1 VRVTHAPIVAVLGTR
16 YPDFRIEE
24 SILGPHGASLVAGD
38 GGTGDAI
45 AEQASRAAVVLA
57 GSGPRFDADTIGRL
71 SCLGIVRY
79 GVGVETVDVDAA
91 ARAGMWVANVPDYG
105 TDAVAMH
112 SVGLI
117 LAALRRL
124 PQADDI
130 VKSHRWGFAELRPLH
145 APETLTVGI
154 VGFGRI
160 GQRVAAML
168 QPFGFNLVAFDAY
181 LEAEGIRPDVR
192 SVTFDELISISDIV
206 TLHAPGIPEGAA
218 LIGPPEIGRMKSGSI
233 LVNTARG
240 SLIDPDALEAGLKRG
255 APGFAALDVYPEE
268 PPGQSI
274 ERLGDKVLLTPHM
287 AWYTEE
293 SERDLRAKAAHEAVR
308 IIQGQPP
315 LNVVARPVAQVSNR

>member
-1 VRVTHAPIVAVLGTR
+1 MPDAPIVAILGTR

-24 SILGPHGASLVAGD
+24 SILCPHGASLVSGD
-38 GGTGDAI
+38 GGTSDAI
-45 AEQASRAAVVLA
+45 AEQASDATVVLA
-57 GSGPRFDADTIGRL
+57 GSGPRFDAATIGRL
-71 SCLGIVRY
+71 TCIGIVRY

-105 TDAVAMH
+105 TDAVALH
-112 SVGLI
+112 SVGLM

-145 APETLTVGI
+145 APDTLTVGI

-168 QPFGFNLVAFDAY
+168 QPFGFNLVAFDAH
-181 LEAEGIRPDVR
+181 LEAERIRPEVR
-192 SVTFDELISISDIV
+192 SVTFDELMSMSDVV
-206 TLHAPGIPEGAA
+206 TLHAPGTPDGSA
-218 LIGPPEIGRMKSGSI
+218 LIGRAEIERMKAGSI

-240 SLIDPDALEAGLKRG
+240 SLIDMDALTAGLKRG
-255 APGFAALDVYPEE
+255 TPGFAALDVYPEE
-268 PPGQSI
+268 PPGQDL
-274 ERLGDKVLLTPHM
+274 ERLGDRVLLTPHM

-293 SERDLRAKAAHEAVR
+293 SEHDLRAKAAHEAER
-308 IIQGQPP
+308 IILGQPP
-315 LNVVARPVAQVSNR
+315 LNVIARPVVQVSNS

>member
-1 VRVTHAPIVAVLGTR
+1 MRVTDAPIVAILGTR

-24 SILGPHGASLVAGD
+24 SILGPHGASLASGD
-38 GGTGDAI
+38 GGTADAI
-45 AEQASRAAVVLA
+45 AEQASDATVVLA
-57 GSGPRFDADTIGRL
+57 GSGPHFDAATIGRL
-71 SCLGIVRY
+71 TCLGIVRY
-79 GVGVETVDVDAA
+79 GVGVETVDVGAA

-105 TDAVAMH
+105 TDAVALH
-112 SVGLI
+112 SVGLM

-130 VKSHRWGFAELRPLH
+130 VRSRRWGLAELRPLH
-145 APETLTVGI
+145 APDSLTVGI

-160 GQRVAAML
+160 GRRVAAML

-181 LEAEGIRPDVR
+181 LEAEGVRPEVR

-206 TLHAPGIPEGAA
+206 TLHAPGIPDGSA
-218 LIGPPEIGRMKSGSI
+218 LIGQAEIERMKPGSI

-240 SLIDPDALEAGLKRG
+240 SLIDMEALEAGLKRG
-255 APGFAALDVYPEE
+255 TPGFAALDVYPEE
-268 PPGQSI
+268 PPGRSL
-274 ERLGDKVLLTPHM
+274 ERLGDRVLLTPHM

-308 IIQGQPP
+308 ILQGQPP
-315 LNVVARPVAQVSNR
+315 LNVVARPVAQVSNS